1 MIRAPSLRQMRSIQ
15 KLISPANRGCPK
27 GTASATIYSAPE
39 NTARPSAV
47 LNRSTPFSHSASHK
61 RPPTLS
67 DVPVVIYSRAPLAFC
82 CSPTAARASRS
93 RANARRATAWKR
105 WGRAVLQAGKNPLS
119 LDELNRLHGVL
130 IEDNRFIK
138 AGLRPDGVFLGER
151 DHNGDPLPEFIGARP
166 EDLTALVTGMIAA
179 NDRMRKGNID
189 AVLNAAATA
198 FGFVYIHPYQD
209 GNGRLHRC
217 LIHHVLADRKF
228 TPPGMTF
235 PVSSVMLDRIDD
247 YRNTLRGHSGRLME
261 FIDWRPTLER
271 NVEVRN
277 DTADLY
283 RYFDCTEA
291 AEFLCACV
299 ARSVEDDLPQEI
311 DYLRRQDEAERRIAE
326 VVDMPDRL
334 AQNLLM
340 FMRQNGGVIPK
351 RRRENEFTTLTD
363 DEARKIEEIYG
374 EVFSDGVSWGQSR

>member
-1 MIRAPSLRQMRSIQ
+1 
-15 KLISPANRGCPK
+15 
-27 GTASATIYSAPE
+27 
-39 NTARPSAV
+39 
-47 LNRSTPFSHSASHK
+47 
-61 RPPTLS
+61 
-67 DVPVVIYSRAPLAFC
+67 
-82 CSPTAARASRS
+82 
-93 RANARRATAWKR
+93 
-105 WGRAVLQAGKNPLS
+105 
-119 LDELNRLHGVL
+119 
-130 IEDNRFIK
+130 
-138 AGLRPDGVFLGER
+138 
-151 DHNGDPLPEFIGARP
+151 
-166 EDLTALVTGMIAA
+166 
-179 NDRMRKGNID
+179 
-189 AVLNAAATA
+189 
-198 FGFVYIHPYQD
+198 
-209 GNGRLHRC
+209 
-217 LIHHVLADRKF
+217 
-228 TPPGMTF
+228 MTF

-351 RRRENEFTTLTD
+351 RRRENEYTTLTDD

-374 EVFSDGVSWGQSR
+374 EVFSDGGFKKR

>member
-1 MIRAPSLRQMRSIQ
+1 
-15 KLISPANRGCPK
+15 
-27 GTASATIYSAPE
+27 
-39 NTARPSAV
+39 
-47 LNRSTPFSHSASHK
+47 
-61 RPPTLS
+61 
-67 DVPVVIYSRAPLAFC
+67 
-82 CSPTAARASRS
+82 
-93 RANARRATAWKR
+93 
-105 WGRAVLQAGKNPLS
+105 
-119 LDELNRLHGVL
+119 
-130 IEDNRFIK
+130 
-138 AGLRPDGVFLGER
+138 
-151 DHNGDPLPEFIGARP
+151 
-166 EDLTALVTGMIAA
+166 
-179 NDRMRKGNID
+179 
-189 AVLNAAATA
+189 
-198 FGFVYIHPYQD
+198 
-209 GNGRLHRC
+209 
-217 LIHHVLADRKF
+217 
-228 TPPGMTF
+228 MTF

-334 AQNLLM
+334 AQNLLI

-363 DEARKIEEIYG
+363 DEAGKIEEIYG
-374 EVFSDGVSWGQSR
+374 EVFSDGGFKKR